1 MATWKFDA
9 SLDGTNY
16 TTILSSSTVITG
28 TSTQTFNVNANG
40 LAYKY
45 FRIFAFTSTA
55 GATNPGLS
63 VFQVYYNTQ
72 GILKFLTV
80 DGTNNMIANINMNSK
95 LINNLTTPVSA
106 NVAANKT
113 YVDTALATASINVR
127 KKLT

>member
-40 LAYKY
+40 LSYKY
-45 FRIFAFTSTA
+45 FRIFAFTSTS

-63 VFQVYYNTQ
+63 VFQVYYYTQ

-80 DGTNNMIANINMNSK
+80 NASNNMIGNINMNSN
-95 LINNLTTPVSA
+95 LINNLTSPVLA
-106 NVAANKT
+106 NDAANKT
-113 YVDTALATASINVR
+113 FVDTAIYSVNI
-127 KKLT
+127 KKKN